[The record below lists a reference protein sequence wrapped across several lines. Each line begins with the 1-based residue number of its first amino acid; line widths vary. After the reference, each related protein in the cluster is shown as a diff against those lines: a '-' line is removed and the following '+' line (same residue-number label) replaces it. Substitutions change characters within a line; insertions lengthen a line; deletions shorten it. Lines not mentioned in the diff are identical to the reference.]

1 MHLSYIFFVY
11 LLLTFIPLLKILNK
25 LSKKT
30 KNIILGIFPLLIC
43 ISIILIIKPNMKALY
58 TIMFLSS
65 IVMIV
70 IGSMKDI
77 ESDVRKIFISYGV
90 ILPIVMGLFYILY
103 KKYVVKPI
111 TDFETLKDIEQP
123 RTYVENP
130 AYNSA
135 DIGKPIYFENP
146 LYFRK
151 YKNVLPW
158 VRNY

>member
-1 MHLSYIFFVY
+1 MHLPYIFFVY

-43 ISIILIIKPNMKALY
+43 ISIILIIKPNTKALY

-65 IVMIV
+65 IVIIV

-77 ESDVRKIFISYGV
+77 ESDVRNIFISYGV

-111 TDFETLKDIEQP
+111 KDVETPSYHPKDIEH
-123 RTYVENP
+123 P